1 MGGWLAGLIENKT
14 NLSSQLGLGLRWEL
28 SLAIAD
34 LSLKTKY
41 SIISKLIKL
50 HYKQSGI
57 IFWKFTF
64 FSYPPLPSP
73 IVELQSFYPSL
84 THLYWKVK
92 VVAEQWYK
100 FWPCSGRIK
109 GKLAAMW
116 SIFLVIVPYFPLKIL
131 NSC

>member
-1 MGGWLAGLIENKT
+1 MALIILLCVGGWLAGLIENKT

-100 FWPCSGRIK
+100 FWPC
-109 GKLAAMW
+109 
-116 SIFLVIVPYFPLKIL
+116 
-131 NSC
+131 

>member
-41 SIISKLIKL
+41 SLISKLIKL

-100 FWPCSGRIK
+100 FWPCYGRIK
-109 GKLAAMW
+109 GKLVAMW
-116 SIFLVIVPYFPLKIL
+116 SIFWSLFPIYPSKF
-131 NSC
+131 